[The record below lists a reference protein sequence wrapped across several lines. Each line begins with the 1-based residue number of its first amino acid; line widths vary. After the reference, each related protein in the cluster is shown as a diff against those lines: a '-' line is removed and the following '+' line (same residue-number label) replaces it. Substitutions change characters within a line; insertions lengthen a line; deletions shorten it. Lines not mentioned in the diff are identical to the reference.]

1 MASEHEQEHDHVQE
15 QDQDQEQQVAS
26 GPASVTPGQLLRAA
40 REEKQWTT
48 HQVAAML
55 RLRVSLVE
63 QLEADNYDKIEPTAY
78 VRGYLRML
86 CKVLELD
93 EGQLMAAY
101 QQMGFAEVAPAA
113 INMKSFSKR
122 KTRERNDHRLML
134 ISYAVIGVVIAMAV
148 IWWWQ
153 DMQAEGLF
161 GGEDADARSTVVVET
176 VTQPAPVVAPPVES
190 IIDDAI
196 LLSSND
202 ILQSALMVRPEI
214 SAAQYRLESSL
225 TEVKIAKSSLYPTL
239 SFGANMGTGYYNM
252 GGGVND
258 RFSNQ
263 IKNNMSNSL
272 GFNLQIPIFNKFQ
285 TRSSIKTAQLTAEN
299 NRIEIDKVRIELRKR
314 VEQAYQNA
322 LGAHSKWMAAQKA
335 EAAGIESFRFSQEKF
350 DNGRANSFELFQAKS
365 NLTKTLA
372 DKAQAKF
379 EYAFRLKIL
388 ELLKD

>member
-15 QDQDQEQQVAS
+15 QDQDQDQEQQVAS

-86 CKVLELD
+86 CKALELD

-176 VTQPAPVVAPPVES
+176 VTQPAPVVAPPVEETTPPEADVVDDLFELTEAEPVVEDELQVDEVIDGVIEDS
-190 IIDDAI
+190 TEETTAAAVAETVRATENPLVDEPLANLHFTFSGECWVKVTDATGREIAIGVKAAGYEMPLTGTPPFDIIVCKPEFVTLIYNDEPVD
-196 LLSSND
+196 LSG
-202 ILQSALMVRPEI
+202 
-214 SAAQYRLESSL
+214 YRRNRSVSL
-225 TEVKIAKSSLYPTL
+225 TL
-239 SFGANMGTGYYNM
+239 
-252 GGGVND
+252 D
-258 RFSNQ
+258 
-263 IKNNMSNSL
+263 
-272 GFNLQIPIFNKFQ
+272 
-285 TRSSIKTAQLTAEN
+285 
-299 NRIEIDKVRIELRKR
+299 
-314 VEQAYQNA
+314 
-322 LGAHSKWMAAQKA
+322 
-335 EAAGIESFRFSQEKF
+335 
-350 DNGRANSFELFQAKS
+350 
-365 NLTKTLA
+365 
-372 DKAQAKF
+372 
-379 EYAFRLKIL
+379 
-388 ELLKD
+388 

>member
-86 CKVLELD
+86 CKALELD

-176 VTQPAPVVAPPVES
+176 VTQPAPVVAPPVEETTPPEADVVDDLFELTEAEPVVEDELQVDEVIDGVIEDS
-190 IIDDAI
+190 TEETTAAAVAETVRATENPLVDEPQANLHFTFSGECWVKVTDATGRDIAIGVKAAGYEMPLTGTPPFDIIVCKPEFVTLIYNDEPVD
-196 LLSSND
+196 LSG
-202 ILQSALMVRPEI
+202 
-214 SAAQYRLESSL
+214 YRRNRSVSL
-225 TEVKIAKSSLYPTL
+225 TL
-239 SFGANMGTGYYNM
+239 
-252 GGGVND
+252 D
-258 RFSNQ
+258 
-263 IKNNMSNSL
+263 
-272 GFNLQIPIFNKFQ
+272 
-285 TRSSIKTAQLTAEN
+285 
-299 NRIEIDKVRIELRKR
+299 
-314 VEQAYQNA
+314 
-322 LGAHSKWMAAQKA
+322 
-335 EAAGIESFRFSQEKF
+335 
-350 DNGRANSFELFQAKS
+350 
-365 NLTKTLA
+365 
-372 DKAQAKF
+372 
-379 EYAFRLKIL
+379 
-388 ELLKD
+388 

>member
-161 GGEDADARSTVVVET
+161 GGEDADARSTVAVET
-176 VTQPAPVVAPPVES
+176 VTQPAPVVTPQVEEAAPPEAAVVDDLFELTEDEPVFEPVVEDAPPADEMIADVIAETTEDTPEEAAAETVRATENPLVDEPLANLHFTFS
-190 IIDDAI
+190 GECWVKVTDATGREIAIGVKAAGYEMPLTGTPPFDIIVCKPEFVTLIYNDEPVD
-196 LLSSND
+196 LSG
-202 ILQSALMVRPEI
+202 
-214 SAAQYRLESSL
+214 YRRNRSVSL
-225 TEVKIAKSSLYPTL
+225 TL
-239 SFGANMGTGYYNM
+239 
-252 GGGVND
+252 D
-258 RFSNQ
+258 
-263 IKNNMSNSL
+263 
-272 GFNLQIPIFNKFQ
+272 
-285 TRSSIKTAQLTAEN
+285 
-299 NRIEIDKVRIELRKR
+299 
-314 VEQAYQNA
+314 
-322 LGAHSKWMAAQKA
+322 
-335 EAAGIESFRFSQEKF
+335 
-350 DNGRANSFELFQAKS
+350 
-365 NLTKTLA
+365 
-372 DKAQAKF
+372 
-379 EYAFRLKIL
+379 
-388 ELLKD
+388 

>member
-63 QLEADNYDKIEPTAY
+63 QLEADNYEKIEPTAY

-176 VTQPAPVVAPPVES
+176 VTQPAPVVAPPVEETTPPEADVVDDLFELTEAEPVVEDELQVDEVIDGVIEDS
-190 IIDDAI
+190 TEETTAAAVAETESATENPLVDEPLANLHFTFSGECWVKVTDATGRDIAIGVKAAGYEMPLTGTPPFDIIVCKPEFVTLIYNDEPVD
-196 LLSSND
+196 LSG
-202 ILQSALMVRPEI
+202 
-214 SAAQYRLESSL
+214 YRRNRSVSL
-225 TEVKIAKSSLYPTL
+225 TL
-239 SFGANMGTGYYNM
+239 
-252 GGGVND
+252 D
-258 RFSNQ
+258 
-263 IKNNMSNSL
+263 
-272 GFNLQIPIFNKFQ
+272 
-285 TRSSIKTAQLTAEN
+285 
-299 NRIEIDKVRIELRKR
+299 
-314 VEQAYQNA
+314 
-322 LGAHSKWMAAQKA
+322 
-335 EAAGIESFRFSQEKF
+335 
-350 DNGRANSFELFQAKS
+350 
-365 NLTKTLA
+365 
-372 DKAQAKF
+372 
-379 EYAFRLKIL
+379 
-388 ELLKD
+388 